1 MIVKWVKK
9 ILCDFFTHLFLTSFP
24 PLGPICILISL
35 VTVLIKFT
43 PSLRT
48 FFCIC
53 CLQEAQVTWLNQ
65 GLFFCAGC
73 LLLPACCPLF
83 PINPHPPL
91 VSSCSK
97 PLWNDL
103 GETVKFINY
112 RPSADTMAIWFIF
125 IYIASFTVKEM
136 KEEKRKKKR
145 GAGRAREDRKRTHTY
160 STHAMHEWCS
170 SNDNI
175 AVINFCI

>member
-1 MIVKWVKK
+1 MWLFRPLVFELISSTR
-9 ILCDFFTHLFLTSFP
+9 THLYFDQIADSVDKVHTKSKDLYM
-24 PLGPICILISL
+24 LL
-35 VTVLIKFT
+35 
-43 PSLRT
+43 
-48 FFCIC
+48 IC

-91 VSSCSK
+91 ISSCSK
-97 PLWNDL
+97 PLWNNL
-103 GETVKFINY
+103 GETVTFINY
-112 RPSADTMAIWFIF
+112 RPSTDAVAIWFIF
-125 IYIASFTVKEM
+125 IYIASFTVKKM